1 MYFSC
6 SKRSIIKSKGSKFR
20 ITEGTFALWG
30 WACSIPWE
38 GRKIPLTVIP
48 SATHLCQTTG
58 AWLPRYTEL
67 ARMTV
72 VQALVEIRRTRVRE
86 VSVLLRRSSHPLS
99 TTIHPQLSPHSIL
112 PCPNPPRWKALSSP
126 SLSQSIKILWSFF
139 SSRKMQ
145 HTSVG
150 KIIQWIAINFFF
162 LMKQKIT

>member
-1 MYFSC
+1 MYF

-30 WACSIPWE
+30 WAYSIPRE

-72 VQALVEIRRTRVRE
+72 VQALVEIRQTRVRE
-86 VSVLLRRSSHPLS
+86 VSVLLRRSSHTLS
-99 TTIHPQLSPHSIL
+99 TTIHSQLSPIRFSHALIL
-112 PCPNPPRWKALSSP
+112 LDGKHCPLLLYPKVLRFCETFFQVARCNTWVLAK
-126 SLSQSIKILWSFF
+126 SF
-139 SSRKMQ
+139 SGLRS
-145 HTSVG
+145 TL
-150 KIIQWIAINFFF
+150 FF
-162 LMKQKIT
+162 LMKWKIT